1 MMSERLVVNIINN
14 RKFQRDRLKINI
26 VNNVMQYPLE
36 DMKEMVKKLEIE
48 IKILELV
55 VYGC

>member
-1 MMSERLVVNIINN
+1 MMSEKMIINIINN